1 MDTDQ
6 PRLEIS
12 EDEMDD
18 GQELLGYF
26 GIATFGN
33 GVVIVAAFPQ
43 AGITAPIVRDDQRPR
58 SDGAIDKPT
67 KRFGATVSG
76 NCEPNAPRIAP
87 ILSLVLRGSRLPMA
101 HLNGAGDQNLVVNAS
116 AFAACPAADPGF
128 VHLDMLVRAATDA
141 ILVRA
146 DHSGAQFVEDL
157 KGCLVTREPELPL
170 ELDGRH
176 AGGPAG
182 DQIGGPEPD
191 GQRRVAALH
200 DRADNQS
207 FLTSA
212 FAACQH
218 ARSGRNAERFA
229 CHTTVRTDEA
239 LSPARLFEV
248 FSAGSIVREEPLKLR
263 QRLRKRQCGGLV
275 EAWAHSFPHRSFRQS
290 RPGHRRQWRAG

>member
-58 SDGAIDKPT
+58 SDGAIDEPT

-76 NCEPNAPRIAP
+76 NCQPNAPRIAP
-87 ILSLVLRGSRLPMA
+87 ILSLVLRGSMLPMA

-128 VHLDMLVRAATDA
+128 VHLDMLVRAAADA

-146 DHSGAQFVEDL
+146 DHSGSQFVEDL

-176 AGGPAG
+176 AGGLAG
-182 DQIGGPEPD
+182 DQVGGPEPD
-191 GQRRVAALH
+191 GQRRALH
-200 DRADNQS
+200 DRADSQS
-207 FLTSA
+207 CLTSA

-218 ARSGRNAERFA
+218 ARSGGNAERFA

-239 LSPARLFEV
+239 VSPARLFEV

-263 QRLRKRQCGGLV
+263 QRLRKRQRGGLIDV
-275 EAWAHSFPHRSFRQS
+275 H
-290 RPGHRRQWRAG
+290 